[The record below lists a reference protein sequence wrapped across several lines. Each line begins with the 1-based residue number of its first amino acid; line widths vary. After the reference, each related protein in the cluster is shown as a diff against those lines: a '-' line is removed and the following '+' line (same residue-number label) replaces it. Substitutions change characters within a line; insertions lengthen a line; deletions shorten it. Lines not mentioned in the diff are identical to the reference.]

1 MPLISVSVKHGKAV
15 VQLEMESAL
24 TILNAMEEVE
34 QQTGVPVR
42 SQKLIQAGKVLDP
55 KLTLEQCKVKPGAK
69 WMLMAAA
76 QGQTQVSLAAG
87 VEPLAGAVSSM
98 SCPPAAAGSGC
109 SSASCPGEG
118 CTGTGGGQRS
128 GVASRGVGLGH
139 PQALLQPQPQCWSV
153 WFWQQQPS
161 AIVAVSLTACT
172 GLGYHILTTQAA
184 SSYTVGGVDR
194 GE

>member
-87 VEPLAGAVSSM
+87 VDPLAGAVSSM

-118 CTGTGGGQRS
+118 CTGTGEDGSVQGWQAGEWGWAIPRPFFSRSHNVGQSGFGSSSHLRS
-128 GVASRGVGLGH
+128 
-139 PQALLQPQPQCWSV
+139 LL
-153 WFWQQQPS
+153 S
-161 AIVAVSLTACT
+161 A
-172 GLGYHILTTQAA
+172 
-184 SSYTVGGVDR
+184 
-194 GE
+194 